1 MADAL
6 KGAMAAKELK
16 DGLKEGADVL
26 KEGLSSVT
34 EGLSEAK
41 LGDTAKEALS
51 TAAGGLAGVGDTVS
65 QGISG
70 GLSAV
75 KDAVRTG
82 TPTEGGSSSPKKSFP
97 TAQDLEAQHTE
108 AEVGL
113 WSNPWVAASRRALR
127 YL

>member
-41 LGDTAKEALS
+41 LSDTAKEALS
-51 TAAGGLAGVGDTVS
+51 TAAGGPSPAPVTSNSAGGW
-65 QGISG
+65 G
-70 GLSAV
+70 GLAMWRQGFS
-75 KDAVRTG
+75 
-82 TPTEGGSSSPKKSFP
+82 
-97 TAQDLEAQHTE
+97 
-108 AEVGL
+108 
-113 WSNPWVAASRRALR
+113 
-127 YL
+127 